1 MRVEKGG
8 EDMQYGMLI
17 FDEPE
22 RDTSRKILHIDMD
35 AFYASVEIRENPQL
49 RGKPVVIARHPRE
62 SGGRGVVTTA
72 SYEARK
78 YGIHSAMPAQKAY
91 ELCPHAIF
99 IPGRYDLYRQISR
112 QVREIFRKYTDLIE
126 PLSLDEAYLDVTENK
141 PNIKSATIIAHR
153 IQKDIWEKLRLTC
166 SAGVSYN
173 KFIAKVASDFKKPA
187 GITVIPPED
196 AHNFLMA
203 LPIEK
208 FYGVGT
214 KTVERMHEL
223 GINKGEDL
231 YQKSELEL
239 IQEFGKMGYSLYRK
253 VRGIDDS
260 PVSPVRDRKSVGKEN
275 TFADMLRTEE
285 EVVQQLRILSSE
297 VMEALQKNQKHGKTV
312 VLKVRYED
320 FETLTRRKTY
330 PHYIKD
336 DSQLFI
342 IAEDLWDEIGSLA
355 KGVRLLGITVTGLD
369 PLLYEN
375 IELPLWD

>member
-1 MRVEKGG
+1 MIEVR
-8 EDMQYGMLI
+8 YGILT

-35 AFYASVEIRENPQL
+35 AFYASVEIRENPEL
-49 RGKPVVIARHPRE
+49 RGKPVIIARHPRE

-78 YGIHSAMPAQKAY
+78 YGVHSAMPAQKAY
-91 ELCPHAIF
+91 ELCPQGIF
-99 IPGRYDLYRQISR
+99 IPAHFDLYREVSR
-112 QVREIFRKYTDLIE
+112 QVREIFRKYTDIIE

-141 PNIKSATIIAHR
+141 MDMKSATLIAR
-153 IQKDIWEKLRLTC
+153 KIQKEIWENLQLTC

-173 KFIAKVASDFKKPA
+173 KFIAKVASDFKKPS

-196 AHNFLMA
+196 AHHFLMA

-208 FYGVGT
+208 FYGVGE

-223 GINKGEDL
+223 AIQTGADL
-231 YQKSELEL
+231 YKKSELEL

-253 VRGIDDS
+253 VRGIDDT

-275 TFADMLRTEE
+275 TFDVLMKSDE
-285 EVVQQLRILSSE
+285 EVVQELRKLSSA
-297 VMEALQKNQKHGKTV
+297 VIAALKKNQKHGKTV

-320 FETLTRRKTY
+320 FETRTRRKTF
-330 PHYIKD
+330 PNYIKD
-336 DSQLFI
+336 DTQLFT
-342 IAEDLWDEIGSLA
+342 IAQDIWDEIGMLE
-355 KGVRLLGITVTGLD
+355 KGIRLLGITITALD

-375 IELPLWD
+375 IELPLWE